1 MRNDCVRVHADAINM
16 IVSKGIAV
24 AETLIPDRR
33 DWKTAW
39 RALRTLLRNGD
50 DTTQVFVIMRALNA
64 GNGRRNFARLVRSYE
79 GGEMAYAQVEL
90 AETLSDP
97 AYIASF
103 APGTVGAAYREFLA
117 ATGYSAMGL
126 AEVSN
131 LDKTEIPMRHP
142 YAWFGRR
149 IRDTHDIWHVLTGYK
164 ADETL
169 GEACLVAF
177 SYAQVGGL
185 GWAFIAAGAAVKS
198 ILVTKDLAF
207 ARAVWEGY
215 RRGKRAAWL
224 AGEDYPALLNEPIDA
239 ARARLGI
246 RDPKAYRHAQQALGA
261 FASYATPVK
270 APA

>member
-1 MRNDCVRVHADAINM
+1 M
-16 IVSKGIAV
+16 

-39 RALRTLLRNGD
+39 RALRTLLSNGD

-64 GNGRRNFARLVRSYE
+64 GNGKRNFQRLVRSFE
-79 GGEMAYAQVEL
+79 GGEMAYAQIEL
-90 AETLSDP
+90 ADTLSDP

-103 APGTVGAAYREFLA
+103 KPGTVGAAYRDFLA
-117 ATGYSAMGL
+117 ATGYTAMGL

-131 LDKTEIPMRHP
+131 LDKAEVPMRHP

-149 IRDTHDIWHVLTGYK
+149 IRDTHDIWHTLTGYK

-185 GWAFIAAGAAVKS
+185 GWAFIAVGASIKS
-198 ILVTKDLAF
+198 VFVTKSFAF

-215 RRGKRAAWL
+215 RSGKRTAWL

-246 RDPKAYRHAQQALGA
+246 REPKAYKQAQRALGA